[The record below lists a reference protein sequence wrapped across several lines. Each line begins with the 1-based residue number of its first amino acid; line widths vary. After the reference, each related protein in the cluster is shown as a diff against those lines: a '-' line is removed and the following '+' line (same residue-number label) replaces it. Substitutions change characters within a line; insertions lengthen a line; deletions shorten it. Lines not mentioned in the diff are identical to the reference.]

1 MEGVDRDKM
10 KDYSR
15 KEFERVLANNG
26 YVIIRQDGKHC
37 VWQKDGTSNI
47 AIPKHKLQTA
57 YQRKSFNNGGLK
69 LCQQKLRVYFM

>member
-47 AIPKHKLQTA
+47 AIPKHKLNHMIC
-57 YQRKSFNNGGLK
+57 RRLIKENHLIMEG
-69 LCQQKLRVYFM
+69 